1 MRQSVYLRFAVL
13 LIRLDLHREEEAW
26 RREYRRMQFHLPQL
40 SSHILKDMGIDKDMR
55 VDSALAGQRAMRKSR
70 HLRRAFRSRSLT

>member
-26 RREYRRMQFHLPQL
+26 RREHRRMQVHLPQL
-40 SSHILKDMGIDKDMR
+40 STHILQDMGIDKDMR
-55 VDSALAGQRAMRKSR
+55 LDQSLVSTRALRKTRLLR
-70 HLRRAFRSRSLT
+70 HAVRSRSLT

>member
-26 RREYRRMQFHLPQL
+26 RRKHRRMQVHLPHL
-40 SSHILKDMGIDKDMR
+40 SPHILKDMGIDKDLR
-55 VDSALAGQRAMRKSR
+55 VDSALVGQRASRKTR
-70 HLRRAFRSRSLT
+70 HLRRAFRWRSLT